1 MGLSFHG
8 ITISAGSINSDI
20 LESSPGSNFDCLL
33 RRYGVFDL
41 PLFRESGPVVAG
53 ALVIAEHLRGILRG
67 GLSGVHPLLCAFLTS
82 FPICRYSGSFFLA
95 LYL

>member
-8 ITISAGSINSDI
+8 ITISAGAINSEI
-20 LESSPGSNFDCLL
+20 FESFPVSNFYCLL
-33 RRYGVFDL
+33 RRYGVSDL

-53 ALVIAEHLRGILRG
+53 ELVITEHLRGILRG

-82 FPICRYSGSFFLA
+82 FPIWRYSGSFFLG